1 MRCPKLTIKK
11 NSCTNKKTATITENW
26 AKGPNRRFTER
37 RSKEAAT
44 KYSDIEA
51 TSNHRNTNQS
61 IVISP
66 CAHSIGKGQTFGN
79 ARCRRA
85 RGRVAGWSSP
95 GASPGTA
102 QLGLHPPPPQS
113 GRDTAECAPWWA
125 RGWSPSTLPCDGIAP
140 PQPAARQLATRPHP
154 IRTGLVQGT
163 CLSLWGM
170 KAGGGNAETTN
181 VLVCFCLYLLHTNH
195 PSEEE
200 HALC

>member
-102 QLGLHPPPPQS
+102 QLGLHPPPHNLAVTQ
-113 GRDTAECAPWWA
+113 
-125 RGWSPSTLPCDGIAP
+125 PSVPPGGPEAGPRLPFP
-140 PQPAARQLATRPHP
+140 VTELH
-154 IRTGLVQGT
+154 LH
-163 CLSLWGM
+163 S
-170 KAGGGNAETTN
+170 
-181 VLVCFCLYLLHTNH
+181 LLHVSLLRVPI
-195 PSEEE
+195 PSVRGSSRGP
-200 HALC
+200 ASACGA